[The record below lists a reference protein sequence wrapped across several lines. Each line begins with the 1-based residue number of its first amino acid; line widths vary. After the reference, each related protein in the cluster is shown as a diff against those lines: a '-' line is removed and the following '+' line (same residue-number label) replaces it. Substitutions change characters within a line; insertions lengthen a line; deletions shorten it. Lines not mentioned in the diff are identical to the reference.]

1 MSILAWRDALAVRC
15 ISRLFPADKRGDW
28 PDCLTPGQAAA
39 LQRPYVGDDT
49 QGRRQ
54 MNALASVIEE
64 ACLSGALPCGE
75 EVKVIS
81 PPAPPVQEKNHFAS
95 AEWLSEFSP
104 QSIASPQ
111 LNKKT
116 KEHREYFIKPVDL
129 LAWFNSCELVPTQ
142 HLAAWFKAQG
152 VALATAGDAAPVAL
166 ATAGDA
172 APVALL
178 DSDGMMTP
186 AALVQW
192 RKQADA
198 DPSKK
203 SKPWPKP
210 NVQALAAW
218 LRRECAE
225 NGQRGALTRIAK
237 QFGYDRPQSLRAL
250 LKRHG
255 FKPVTGKEVP
265 PPSAESAWNG
275 YGDKSRKV
283 GT

>member
-1 MSILAWRDALAVRC
+1 MSILAWRDALAVPC

-39 LQRPYVGDDT
+39 LQRPYVAGDT

-54 MNALASVIEE
+54 MDALALVIKE

-81 PPAPPVQEKNHFAS
+81 PPAPPVQEKNYFAS

-166 ATAGDA
+166 
-172 APVALL
+172 L

-186 AALVQW
+186 AALLQW
-192 RKQADA
+192 RKQLEADG
-198 DPSKK
+198 PKNNNR
-203 SKPWPKP
+203 WPLLH
-210 NVQALAAW
+210 VQSLAAW

-225 NGQRGALTRIAK
+225 NGEGGALMRIAK
-237 QFGYDRPQSLRAL
+237 QFGYPRSNKLRDV
-250 LKRHG
+250 LKGKG
-255 FKPVTGKEVP
+255 FNAETGEEPVSKLDTSKWPPRGGVSDKTG
-265 PPSAESAWNG
+265 
-275 YGDKSRKV
+275 
-283 GT
+283 T

>member
-1 MSILAWRDALAVRC
+1 M
-15 ISRLFPADKRGDW
+15 
-28 PDCLTPGQAAA
+28 
-39 LQRPYVGDDT
+39 
-49 QGRRQ
+49 
-54 MNALASVIEE
+54 
-64 ACLSGALPCGE
+64 
-75 EVKVIS
+75 
-81 PPAPPVQEKNHFAS
+81 
-95 AEWLSEFSP
+95 
-104 QSIASPQ
+104 
-111 LNKKT
+111 
-116 KEHREYFIKPVDL
+116 
-129 LAWFNSCELVPTQ
+129 PTQ

-152 VALATAGDAAPVAL
+152 VAL

-192 RKQADA
+192 RKQADT

-218 LRRECAE
+218 LRSECAE
-225 NGQRGALTRIAK
+225 NGQRGALMRIAK

-255 FKPVTGKEVP
+255 FEPVTGKEVP
-265 PPSAESAWNG
+265 PLSFDQRWNKRS
-275 YGDKSRKV
+275 DKSRKV
-283 GT
+283 GA

>member
-1 MSILAWRDALAVRC
+1 MSILAWRDALAVPC

-39 LQRPYVGDDT
+39 LQRPYVAGDT

-54 MNALASVIEE
+54 MDALALVIKE
-64 ACLSGALPCGE
+64 ACLSGALPCDE

-81 PPAPPVQEKNHFAS
+81 PPAPPVQEKNYFAKTFAS

-111 LNKKT
+111 LNKK

-166 ATAGDA
+166 
-172 APVALL
+172 L

-192 RKQADA
+192 RKQLEADG
-198 DPSKK
+198 PKNNNR
-203 SKPWPKP
+203 WPLLH
-210 NVQALAAW
+210 VQSLAAW

-225 NGQRGALTRIAK
+225 NGESGALMRIAK

-255 FKPVTGKEVP
+255 FEPVTGKEVP
-265 PPSAESAWNG
+265 PLSFDQRWNKRS
-275 YGDKSRKV
+275 DKSRKV
-283 GT
+283 GA

>member
-1 MSILAWRDALAVRC
+1 MSILAWRDALAVPC

-81 PPAPPVQEKNHFAS
+81 PPAPPVQEKNYFAKTFAS

-111 LNKKT
+111 LNKK

-166 ATAGDA
+166 
-172 APVALL
+172 L

-186 AALVQW
+186 AALLQW
-192 RKQADA
+192 RKQLEADG
-198 DPSKK
+198 PKNNNR
-203 SKPWPKP
+203 WPLLH
-210 NVQALAAW
+210 VQSLAAW

-225 NGQRGALTRIAK
+225 NGEGGALMRIAK
-237 QFGYDRPQSLRAL
+237 QFDYPRSNKLRDV
-250 LKRHG
+250 LKGKG
-255 FKPVTGKEVP
+255 FNAETGKEVP
-265 PPSAESAWNG
+265 PSSIDQLLHG
-275 YGDKSRKV
+275 RSDKSRKA

>member
-1 MSILAWRDALAVRC
+1 MSILAWRDALAVPC

-39 LQRPYVGDDT
+39 LQRPYVAGDT

-54 MNALASVIEE
+54 MDALALVIKE

-75 EVKVIS
+75 EVKDIS
-81 PPAPPVQEKNHFAS
+81 LPAPPVRKKNPFAS

-111 LNKKT
+111 LGKKT

-166 ATAGDA
+166 
-172 APVALL
+172 L

-186 AALVQW
+186 AALLQW
-192 RKQADA
+192 RKQLEAGG
-198 DPSKK
+198 
-203 SKPWPKP
+203 PKNNNRGP
-210 NVQALAAW
+210 LLHVQSLAAW

-225 NGQRGALTRIAK
+225 NGEGGALMRIAK
-237 QFGYDRPQSLRAL
+237 QFGYPRSNKLRDV
-250 LKRHG
+250 LKGKG
-255 FKPVTGKEVP
+255 FNAETGKEVP
-265 PPSAESAWNG
+265 PSSIDQLLHG
-275 YGDKSRKV
+275 RSDKSRKA

>member
-1 MSILAWRDALAVRC
+1 MSILAWRYALAVPC

-81 PPAPPVQEKNHFAS
+81 PPAPPVQEKNYFAKTFAS

-111 LNKKT
+111 LNKK

-166 ATAGDA
+166 
-172 APVALL
+172 L

-186 AALVQW
+186 AALLQW
-192 RKQADA
+192 RKQLEAGG
-198 DPSKK
+198 PKNNNR
-203 SKPWPKP
+203 WPLLH
-210 NVQALAAW
+210 VQSLAAW

-225 NGQRGALTRIAK
+225 NGEGGALMRIAK
-237 QFGYDRPQSLRAL
+237 QFGYPRSNKLRDV
-250 LKRHG
+250 LKGKG
-255 FKPVTGKEVP
+255 FNAETGEEPVSKLDTSKWPPRGGVSDKTG
-265 PPSAESAWNG
+265 
-275 YGDKSRKV
+275 
-283 GT
+283 T

>member
-1 MSILAWRDALAVRC
+1 MSILAWRDALAVPC

-81 PPAPPVQEKNHFAS
+81 PPAPPVQEKNYFAS

-166 ATAGDA
+166 
-172 APVALL
+172 L

-192 RKQADA
+192 RKQLEADG
-198 DPSKK
+198 PKNNNR
-203 SKPWPKP
+203 WPLLH
-210 NVQALAAW
+210 VQSLAAW

-225 NGQRGALTRIAK
+225 NGEGGALMRIAK
-237 QFGYDRPQSLRAL
+237 QFDYPRSNKLRDV
-250 LKRHG
+250 LKGKG
-255 FKPVTGKEVP
+255 FNAETGEEPVSKLDTSKWPPRGGVSDKTG
-265 PPSAESAWNG
+265 
-275 YGDKSRKV
+275 
-283 GT
+283 T

>member
-1 MSILAWRDALAVRC
+1 MSILAWRDALAVPC

-39 LQRPYVGDDT
+39 LQRPYVGGDT

-54 MNALASVIEE
+54 MDALALMIKE

-81 PPAPPVQEKNHFAS
+81 PPAPPTQEKNHFAS

-104 QSIASPQ
+104 QPIASPQ
-111 LNKKT
+111 LDKKT
-116 KEHREYFIKPVDL
+116 KDHREYFIKPACL

-166 ATAGDA
+166 
-172 APVALL
+172 L

-186 AALVQW
+186 AALLQW

-218 LRRECAE
+218 LRSECAE

-250 LKRHG
+250 LERHL
-255 FKPVTGKEVP
+255 FNPVTGEEKLPAKLDEVWRGP
-265 PPSAESAWNG
+265 GGKDN
-275 YGDKSRKV
+275 KT
-283 GT
+283 GTS

>member
-1 MSILAWRDALAVRC
+1 MSILAWRDALAVPC
-15 ISRLFPADKRGDW
+15 ISRLFPVDKRGDW
-28 PDCLTPGQAAA
+28 PECLTPGQAAA
-39 LQRPYVGDDT
+39 LQRPYVAGDT

-54 MNALASVIEE
+54 MDALALTIKE
-64 ACLSGALPCGE
+64 ACLSGALPCDDV
-75 EVKVIS
+75 VKFIS
-81 PPAPPVQEKNHFAS
+81 PPAPPTQEKHPFAS
-95 AEWLSEFSP
+95 VEWLSEFSP
-104 QSIASPQ
+104 QQIASPQ
-111 LNKKT
+111 LGKKT
-116 KEHREYFIKPVDL
+116 KEQREYFIKPVDL
-129 LAWFNSCELVPTQ
+129 VAWFNSRELVPTQ
-142 HLAAWFKAQG
+142 HLSAWFKSQG
-152 VALATAGDAAPVAL
+152 VAL

-178 DSDGMMTP
+178 DSDGRMTP

-192 RKQADA
+192 RKQAGA

-237 QFGYDRPQSLRAL
+237 QFGYNRPQSLRAL
-250 LKRHG
+250 LERNDFDPG
-255 FKPVTGKEVP
+255 TGEEVP

-275 YGDKSRKV
+275 YGGKGRKT
-283 GT
+283 GTY

>member
-1 MSILAWRDALAVRC
+1 MSILAWRDALAVPC

-28 PDCLTPGQAAA
+28 PDCLTPDQAAA
-39 LQRPYVGDDT
+39 LQRPYVGGDT

-54 MNALASVIEE
+54 MEALALVIKE
-64 ACLSGALPCGE
+64 ACLSGALPCDE
-75 EVKVIS
+75 VVKVIS
-81 PPAPPVQEKNHFAS
+81 PPAPPVQEKNYFAS

-111 LNKKT
+111 LNKKI

-142 HLAAWFKAQG
+142 YLAAWFKAQG
-152 VALATAGDAAPVAL
+152 VAL

-186 AALVQW
+186 AALLQW
-192 RKQADA
+192 RKQLEADG
-198 DPSKK
+198 PKNNNR
-203 SKPWPKP
+203 WPLLH
-210 NVQALAAW
+210 VQSLAAW

-225 NGQRGALTRIAK
+225 NGEGGALMRIAK
-237 QFGYDRPQSLRAL
+237 QFDYPRSNKLRDV
-250 LKRHG
+250 LKGKG
-255 FKPVTGKEVP
+255 FNAETGKEVP
-265 PPSAESAWNG
+265 PPSVDQLLHGRSA
-275 YGDKSRKV
+275 KSRK
-283 GT
+283 TRT

>member
-1 MSILAWRDALAVRC
+1 MSILAWRDALAVPC

-39 LQRPYVGDDT
+39 LQRPYVAGDT

-54 MNALASVIEE
+54 MDALALMIKE

-75 EVKVIS
+75 EVKDIS
-81 PPAPPVQEKNHFAS
+81 LPAPPVRKKNPFAS

-111 LNKKT
+111 LGKKT

-166 ATAGDA
+166 
-172 APVALL
+172 L

-186 AALVQW
+186 AALLQW
-192 RKQADA
+192 RKQLEADG
-198 DPSKK
+198 PKNNNR
-203 SKPWPKP
+203 WPLLH
-210 NVQALAAW
+210 VQSLAAW

-225 NGQRGALTRIAK
+225 NGEGGALMRIAK
-237 QFGYDRPQSLRAL
+237 QFDYPRSNKLRDV
-250 LKRHG
+250 LKGKG
-255 FKPVTGKEVP
+255 FNAETGKEVP
-265 PPSAESAWNG
+265 PSSIDQLLHGRSA
-275 YGDKSRKV
+275 KSRKT

>member
-1 MSILAWRDALAVRC
+1 M
-15 ISRLFPADKRGDW
+15 LFRSS
-28 PDCLTPGQAAA
+28 L
-39 LQRPYVGDDT
+39 
-49 QGRRQ
+49 
-54 MNALASVIEE
+54 
-64 ACLSGALPCGE
+64 
-75 EVKVIS
+75 
-81 PPAPPVQEKNHFAS
+81 PAPPVQENNYFAKTFAS

-166 ATAGDA
+166 
-172 APVALL
+172 L

-192 RKQADA
+192 RKQADT

-218 LRRECAE
+218 LRSECAE
-225 NGQRGALTRIAK
+225 NGQRGALMRL
-237 QFGYDRPQSLRAL
+237 PWL
-250 LKRHG
+250 
-255 FKPVTGKEVP
+255 
-265 PPSAESAWNG
+265 W
-275 YGDKSRKV
+275 
-283 GT
+283 

>member
-1 MSILAWRDALAVRC
+1 MSILAWRDALAVPC

-54 MNALASVIEE
+54 MEALALVIKE
-64 ACLSGALPCGE
+64 ACLSGALPCDE
-75 EVKVIS
+75 VVKVIS
-81 PPAPPVQEKNHFAS
+81 PPAPPVQEKNYFAS

-104 QSIASPQ
+104 QPIASPQ
-111 LNKKT
+111 LDKKT
-116 KEHREYFIKPVDL
+116 KEHREYFIKPVYL

-152 VALATAGDAAPVAL
+152 VALD
-166 ATAGDA
+166 TAGDA

-192 RKQADA
+192 RKQADT

-218 LRRECAE
+218 LRSECAE
-225 NGQRGALTRIAK
+225 NGQRGALMRIAK

-275 YGDKSRKV
+275 YGDKSRKTV
-283 GT
+283 T

>member
-1 MSILAWRDALAVRC
+1 MSILAWRDALAVPC

-39 LQRPYVGDDT
+39 LQRPYVGGDT
-49 QGRRQ
+49 QGQRQ
-54 MNALASVIEE
+54 MDALALVIKE

-75 EVKVIS
+75 EVKDIS
-81 PPAPPVQEKNHFAS
+81 LPAPPVRKKNPFAS

-111 LNKKT
+111 LGKKT

-166 ATAGDA
+166 
-172 APVALL
+172 L

-186 AALVQW
+186 AALLQW
-192 RKQADA
+192 RKQLEAGG
-198 DPSKK
+198 PKNNNR
-203 SKPWPKP
+203 WPLLH
-210 NVQALAAW
+210 VQSLAAW

-225 NGQRGALTRIAK
+225 NGEGGALMRIAK
-237 QFGYDRPQSLRAL
+237 QFDYPRSNKLRDV
-250 LKRHG
+250 LKGKG
-255 FKPVTGKEVP
+255 FNAETGEEPVSKLDTSRWPPRGGVSDKTG
-265 PPSAESAWNG
+265 
-275 YGDKSRKV
+275 
-283 GT
+283 T

>member
-1 MSILAWRDALAVRC
+1 MSILAWRDALAVPC

-54 MNALASVIEE
+54 MNALALVIKE
-64 ACLSGALPCGE
+64 ACLSGALPCYE

-81 PPAPPVQEKNHFAS
+81 PPAPPVQEKNYFAKTFAS

-104 QSIASPQ
+104 QPIASPQ
-111 LNKKT
+111 LGKKI
-116 KEHREYFIKPVDL
+116 KEQREYFIKPVDL

-166 ATAGDA
+166 
-172 APVALL
+172 L

-186 AALVQW
+186 AALLQW
-192 RKQADA
+192 RKQLEADG
-198 DPSKK
+198 PKNNNR
-203 SKPWPKP
+203 WPLLH
-210 NVQALAAW
+210 VQSLAAW

-225 NGQRGALTRIAK
+225 NGEGGALMRIAK
-237 QFGYDRPQSLRAL
+237 QFGYPRSNKLRDV
-250 LKRHG
+250 LKGKG
-255 FKPVTGKEVP
+255 FNAETGEEPVSKLDTSKWPPRGGVSDKTG
-265 PPSAESAWNG
+265 
-275 YGDKSRKV
+275 
-283 GT
+283 T